1 MNCYNFELNISSY
14 IDGEMKYLIREKFNQ
29 HKNTCIEC
37 SNKLSDIANLLDNMP
52 KLNNITTSD
61 QFEQNLKHKI
71 AIYNSKG
78 PSIWDRLLEF
88 KPLGYRPLPA
98 MGILAA
104 LFLLISSS
112 YYLVYEDS
120 LPDFN
125 YNNLSN
131 NSKNLNS
138 SSPRSTIVNPKQQQ
152 SAIAIS
158 DSVEDSNIK
167 LRNNSIRLVG
177 GK

>member
-1 MNCYNFELNISSY
+1 L
-14 IDGEMKYLIREKFNQ
+14 LREKFNQ

-37 SNKLSDIANLLDNMP
+37 SKKLSDIANLLDNLP
-52 KLNNITTSD
+52 KLNNITISD
-61 QFEQNLKHKI
+61 QFEQNLKQKI
-71 AIYNSKG
+71 AVYNNKG
-78 PSIWDRLLEF
+78 PSKWDRLLDF
-88 KPLGYRPLPA
+88 KPLGYEPLPA

-112 YYLVYEDS
+112 YYLVNEDS

-125 YNNLSN
+125 YNSLSN
-131 NSKNLNS
+131 NSENLNS
-138 SSPRSTIVNPKQQQ
+138 SSPRSTIINPQQQ

-158 DSVEDSNIK
+158 DSVEESKIK